1 MAVRPRAAS
10 VDSVI
15 NYAAARAGGGPV
27 DGPPPGAAEAA
38 RAALGTAARPLL
50 RAQVDRLDAAT
61 GAALGEDDEPRERA
75 AGAAAG
81 PWAALDAAVAA
92 VTAAEDVV
100 ARSPSTPPERP
111 VVPAHRSWRRDHE
124 QAGSPGRR

>member
-38 RAALGTAARPLL
+38 RAALGIAAWPLL
-50 RAQVDRLDAAT
+50 RAQVDRLDAAI
-61 GAALGEDDEPRERA
+61 GATLGEDDEPREGA
-75 AGAAAG
+75 VGAAAG
-81 PWAALDAAVAA
+81 PGPL
-92 VTAAEDVV
+92 
-100 ARSPSTPPERP
+100 
-111 VVPAHRSWRRDHE
+111 
-124 QAGSPGRR
+124 